1 MAENK
6 VVITTEVNA
15 QPAVNS
21 LKELK
26 AELKAA
32 QAAALNGDGKA
43 AKRVAELKDK
53 LDDLKDA
60 TKTLQG
66 SGVEK
71 VSSSFNLLAD
81 GFKNFDFDKI
91 KTGFAGVG
99 KAMSAV
105 PALLIAEGIMY
116 LVQNFDELSK
126 GSGILGQAL
135 RGVGK
140 IIDTIKDGIYALTD
154 AIGLTNS
161 TLDAMGEAAD
171 RNAEIMKT
179 ALGDQM
185 AEFDRQAAV
194 AKAAGK
200 STIDIEKN
208 KQKAI
213 IETNKIL
220 INQILDLKK
229 AGKELTDEQYKQLKT
244 STEAINNARNQLNVI
259 SIEEETKR
267 NNERLENA
275 KRFAEE
281 KKKQEAEMAKNLEAN
296 QKALADAEYEAW
308 KAQHE
313 REKKLAEEAAA
324 AKLKLEQ
331 DNEAFMQGYYQRENE
346 RLQKKI
352 DNEKAAAD
360 KEKQLEIEKQNAR
373 LQTAQNATTALQGLS
388 DLAFTI
394 RMAQVKK
401 GSAEEEKVA
410 RRQFQIN
417 KALQLSTAVIN
428 GAQSILAIT
437 SVPDFTL
444 GVQTAIRIA
453 GQVALT
459 AATIAKI
466 ATTKF
471 EPSGGGGGDTGGSL
485 PSLGG
490 GGGATTPTTTA
501 PTTAAPPSPPTTGLD
516 EQGNVI
522 GRQNVVKAVV
532 VETDITKSQQRIERY
547 NNESSF

>member
-126 GSGILGQAL
+126 GSGLLAQAL
-135 RGVGK
+135 RFVGDV
-140 IIDTIKDGIYALTD
+140 IDTIKDGLYALTD

-161 TLDAMGEAAD
+161 ALDAMGDFATKKSEMMK
-171 RNAEIMKT
+171 NA
-179 ALGDQM
+179 LSDQI

-200 STIDIEKN
+200 STIEIEEN

-213 IETNKIL
+213 IETNKML

-229 AGKELTDEQYKQLKT
+229 AGAELTDEQYKQLKT
-244 STEAINNARNQLNVI
+244 STDAIRNAQAQLTII
-259 SIEEETKR
+259 SSEEETKR
-267 NNERLENA
+267 NKEKLDAA
-275 KRFAEE
+275 KKFAED
-281 KKKQEAEMAKNLEAN
+281 KKKQDAEMAKNKEAN
-296 QKALADAEYEAW
+296 EKALGDAEYEQW
-308 KAQHE
+308 KANYLKQ
-313 REKKLAEEAAA
+313 KKEEEEAEA
-324 AKLKLEQ
+324 AKIKQQQ
-331 DNEAFMQGYYQRENE
+331 DNEAFMQGYYQRENARIAAKVAAE
-346 RLQKKI
+346 
-352 DNEKAAAD
+352 EAAAER
-360 KEKQLEIEKQNAR
+360 EKQLEIEKQKAR
-373 LQTAQNATTALQGLS
+373 LETAQNATTALQGIS

-490 GGGATTPTTTA
+490 GGAAAPTSAA

>member
-6 VVITTEVNA
+6 VVITTEINA
-15 QPAVNS
+15 EPAVNS
-21 LKELK
+21 LKQLK

-43 AKRVAELKDK
+43 AARVAELKDK

-126 GSGILGQAL
+126 GSGLLAKSLQFVGDILGTL
-135 RGVGK
+135 
-140 IIDTIKDGIYALTD
+140 KDGLLALTD

-161 TLDAMGEAAD
+161 ALDAMGEAATK
-171 RNAEIMKT
+171 NAERSKE
-179 ALGDQM
+179 ALSDQIS
-185 AEFDRQAAV
+185 EFERQAAV

-200 STIDIEKN
+200 STVEIEQD

-213 IETNKIL
+213 IETNKQI
-220 INQILDLKK
+220 INQLLAYKK
-229 AGKELTDEQYKQLKT
+229 AGGELSDEQYKQLKA
-244 STEAINNARNQLNVI
+244 STEAIKNAQTQLTVI
-259 SIEEETKR
+259 SLEEETKR
-267 NNERLENA
+267 NNARLEAA

-296 QKALADAEYEAW
+296 QKALADAEYEQW
-308 KAQHE
+308 KAQYE

-324 AKLKLEQ
+324 AKLKLQQ

-346 RLQKKI
+346 RIAAKVAA
-352 DNEKAAAD
+352 EEAAA
-360 KEKQLEIEKQNAR
+360 ERQRQLEIETQNAR
-373 LQTAQNATTALQGLS
+373 LQTAQNATTALQGIS

-410 RRQFQIN
+410 KRQFQIN
-417 KALQLSTAVIN
+417 KGLQISTAAIT
-428 GAQSILAIT
+428 GAQGVLNALT
-437 SVPDFTL
+437 AKSVIPEPAA
-444 GVQTAIRIA
+444 TAFRIA
-453 GQVALT
+453 NVAAVVATT

-466 ATTKF
+466 GAAKF
-471 EPSGGGGGDTGGSL
+471 ESAGGGDTSIPSISAPSTAGGVET
-485 PSLGG
+485 
-490 GGGATTPTTTA
+490 AA

-522 GRQNVVKAVV
+522 GRSNTVKAVV
-532 VETDITKSQQRIERY
+532 VETDITNSQNRIQRY